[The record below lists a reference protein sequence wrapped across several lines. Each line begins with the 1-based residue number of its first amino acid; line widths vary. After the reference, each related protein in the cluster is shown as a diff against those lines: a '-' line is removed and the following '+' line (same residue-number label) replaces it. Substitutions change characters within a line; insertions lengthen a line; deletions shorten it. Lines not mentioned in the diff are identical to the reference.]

1 MLSLM
6 SQGYSSWENFV
17 ANDALRGYAR
27 TIAAVGWGNGQRR
40 GKSLQQ
46 CSIKVLPSYRYK

>member
-1 MLSLM
+1 MLGLT
-6 SQGYSSWENFV
+6 SQGHSSWENFI
-17 ANDALRGYAR
+17 ANDVLRGYAWAV
-27 TIAAVGWGNGQRR
+27 AAVGWGNGQRR